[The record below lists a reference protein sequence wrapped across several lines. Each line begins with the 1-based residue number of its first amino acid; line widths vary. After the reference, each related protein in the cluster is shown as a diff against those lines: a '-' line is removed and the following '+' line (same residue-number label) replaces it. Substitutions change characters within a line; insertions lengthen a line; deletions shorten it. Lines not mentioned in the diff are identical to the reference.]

1 MLRLLL
7 LLAALIGRGGAFL
20 APQRARARPLAARRA
35 SPLLL
40 DHLNLNHEKGRHDL
54 LKAFYF
60 DVLGCAVDPRKEENL
75 EKGRKTLWANSGI
88 NQFHLPEA
96 ETAQVLDGVVS
107 MAYPSLDAVRARLE
121 DAPAVLAASKFA
133 WHETDGQLVVTDPWG
148 SRFRIFADPSMR
160 DERGVQPGDASE
172 PCAVTDLCVH
182 VPEGGNLRGIGNFY
196 RRVLDCDIRHEDEN
210 SLAVAMGPKQTLTF
224 RYRPADAPLAGPVA
238 HAQLETVNDEDGVE
252 RTLNHGIH
260 ISLYIPDL
268 PSAYERAE
276 ALGVTFVNHRF
287 KRRAHTME
295 EAVDQCM
302 FRLLDIVDPEQPDAG
317 PILRLEHEVR
327 SVLKADGSL
336 YKSCPFYE
344 IPLVCSSIAASRR
357 SAELRRAARAAVSEL
372 RRAAQRRAAA
382 RRAAE
387 VEAPMSF
394 FEFYHQHPYACYVEN
409 GDMDMDAIRF
419 DYEQLHGKHKK

>member
-1 MLRLLL
+1 MRLA
-7 LLAALIGRGGAFL
+7 LAALLVGRCGAFI
-20 APQRARARPLAARRA
+20 PQRARAQLVVARHA

-54 LKAFYF
+54 LRAFYF

-96 ETAQVLDGVVS
+96 EAAQVLDGVVS

-121 DAPAVLAASKFA
+121 DAPAVLATSAFA
-133 WHETDGQLVVTDPWG
+133 WHDEADGRLVVTDPWG
-148 SRFRIFADPSMR
+148 TRFVLFADPSMR
-160 DERGVQPGDASE
+160 DERGAQPGDASE

-196 RRVLDCDIRHEDEN
+196 RRVLDCAIAHEDEH
-210 SLAVAMGPKQTLTF
+210 SLAIAMGPKQTLTF

-302 FRLLDIVDPEQPDAG
+302 FRLLDIVDPEQPEAG

-344 IPLVCSSIAASRR
+344 IP
-357 SAELRRAARAAVSEL
+357 AELRRAAA
-372 RRAAQRRAAA
+372 
-382 RRAAE
+382 
-387 VEAPMSF
+387 
-394 FEFYHQHPYACYVEN
+394 
-409 GDMDMDAIRF
+409 
-419 DYEQLHGKHKK
+419 